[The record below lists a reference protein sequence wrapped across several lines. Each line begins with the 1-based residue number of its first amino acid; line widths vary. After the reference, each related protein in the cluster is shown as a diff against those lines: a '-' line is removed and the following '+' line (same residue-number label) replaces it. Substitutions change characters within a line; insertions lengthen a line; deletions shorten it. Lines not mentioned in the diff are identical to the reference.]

1 MIKDTKLIKFV
12 KTASTYMSSKS
23 VKNIPEDKRFEYFMN
38 MAERIQKL
46 AYVDE
51 AERKEAL
58 DTVWG
63 FYEKALKM
71 FNKKAKYSATAVDE
85 TWGGAS
91 RGTGDE
97 ANSYKISN
105 STGGYTVNSYGNEL
119 EDIVGA
125 EMYGDKSKGIT
136 SIKKDRDYE

>member
-1 MIKDTKLIKFV
+1 MIKNNKLIKFV
-12 KTASTYMSSKS
+12 NTASSYMSSKS
-23 VKNIPEDKRFEYFMN
+23 VKNIPESKRFEYFMN
-38 MAERIQKL
+38 MAERIQNL

-63 FYEKALKM
+63 FYEKALKV
-71 FNKKAKYSATAVDE
+71 FATKSKYSSTAVDE
-85 TWGGAS
+85 TWGGAA
-91 RGTGDE
+91 RGTGDLS
-97 ANSYKISN
+97 NSYTIQN

-119 EDIVGA
+119 EDVVGA

-136 SIKKDRDYE
+136 SIKRNKDDE

>member
-1 MIKDTKLIKFV
+1 MIKNDKLVKFV
-12 KTASTYMSSKS
+12 KTAKSYMSNKS
-23 VKNIPEDKRFEYFMN
+23 VKNIPESKRFEYFMN
-38 MAERIQKL
+38 MAERIQNL

-63 FYEKALKM
+63 FYEKALKV
-71 FNKKAKYSATAVDE
+71 FTTKCKYSSTAVDE
-85 TWGGAS
+85 TWGGAA

-97 ANSYKISN
+97 INSYKISN

-119 EDIVGA
+119 EDVVGA